1 MTGRYLRAFAGP
13 NPLPVASVVVRSRR
27 ALVGLVMALT
37 AACSTPSVDR
47 ADPSVPPTTVEPVT
61 TTAPTTTTL
70 PVSAEVRDL
79 AATTTMTE
87 RARRIFLAASP
98 AIEDATT
105 FAAHCGID
113 NRADSGSEPRTHTQ
127 GCYVAGRIHLLS
139 PDRPEARELLYVVA
153 AHELLH
159 AVYASLGP
167 VERSRIDAELQAAR
181 PGNQR
186 LEERL
191 KPYGAS
197 PTLINEVH
205 SILGSEFD
213 SVSPTL
219 EAHYAQFFADRAA
232 VVAARQRT
240 LGDREDE
247 IARLRADIDDLV
259 ARITARKETQEE
271 LRAANDI
278 RGYDANVVVI
288 NRLIGRYNDQIDAL
302 NARIDEYNRLLGG

>member
-1 MTGRYLRAFAGP
+1 M
-13 NPLPVASVVVRSRR
+13 RSRG

-37 AACSTPSVDR
+37 AACSRPPVDR
-47 ADPSVPPTTVEPVT
+47 ADPTAAPTTVLPVT
-61 TTAPTTTTL
+61 TTTTTV
-70 PVSAEVRDL
+70 PVPAEVRDL

-87 RARRIFLAASP
+87 RARRIFLAATP

-105 FAAHCGID
+105 FAANCGID

-139 PDRPEARELLYVVA
+139 PDRAEARELLYVVA

-167 VERSRIDAELQAAR
+167 AERSRIDAELQAAR

-205 SILGSEFD
+205 SILGSEFE
-213 SVSPTL
+213 SVSPAL

-240 LGDREDE
+240 LGAREDE
-247 IARLRADIDDLV
+247 IARLRADIDDLDT
-259 ARITARKETQEE
+259 RITALKETQEE
-271 LRAANDI
+271 LRVANDI
-278 RGYDANVVVI
+278 RAYNANVVVI
-288 NRLIGRYNDQIDAL
+288 NRLIGRYNDQIQAL
-302 NARIDEYNRLLGG
+302 NARIDEYNGLLGG